1 MSLDNIFVKYNN
13 NQILLSELSNIICV
27 GDTIYN
33 IPLDISI
40 INLFI
45 KKSRI
50 HRNNKSLSYSL
61 YKNNI
66 VRIFGNRG

>member
-13 NQILLSELSNIICV
+13 NQISLFELSNIICV

-33 IPLDISI
+33 IPPDISI

-50 HRNNKSLSYSL
+50 CTNNKSLSYSL